1 MRAALLLTFLRVFSI
16 YNLSLAEAEL
26 SSTLRYLSL
35 HLTPMEL
42 QTLQERVRYIETK
55 RTWLRGLLADPQ
67 HSNLAIDINQALI
80 ELEDLAAEFDRTFP
94 NGVEAAPPNT

>member
-1 MRAALLLTFLRVFSI
+1 
-16 YNLSLAEAEL
+16 
-26 SSTLRYLSL
+26 
-35 HLTPMEL
+35 MEL

-55 RTWLRGLLADPQ
+55 RTWLRGLLTDPQ

-94 NGVEAAPPNT
+94 NGVEAVSPNT

>member
-1 MRAALLLTFLRVFSI
+1 MRAARLLTFLRVFSI

-35 HLTPMEL
+35 HLTFMEL

-94 NGVEAAPPNT
+94 NGVEATPPST

>member
-1 MRAALLLTFLRVFSI
+1 VFSI
-16 YNLSLAEAEL
+16 CDLTLAEALL
-26 SSTLRYLSL
+26 SGNLRYLSI
-35 HLTPMEL
+35 HLTIMEL

-80 ELEDLAAEFDRTFP
+80 ELEDLAAEFERTFP
-94 NGVEAAPPNT
+94 NGVEAEPSNS

>member
-1 MRAALLLTFLRVFSI
+1 
-16 YNLSLAEAEL
+16 
-26 SSTLRYLSL
+26 
-35 HLTPMEL
+35 MEL

-67 HSNLAIDINQALI
+67 HSNLAVDINQALI

-94 NGVEAAPPNT
+94 NGVEAASTSN